1 MSILSNRLNR
11 FKPSLTVKI
20 SQKARELQN
29 KGKEIISLS
38 SGEPDFDTP
47 GHIKKEGIKAINDGF
62 TKYTSV
68 DGVITLKESIKK
80 KFKIE
85 NNLNYSTN
93 QITVGVGGKHVIYNL
108 FMSTVDKGDE
118 VIIPAPYWVSYPDI
132 VSLCNGKPVLM
143 DTLPENKFKITPN
156 ELEKKIT
163 KKTKWLVINS
173 PSNPTGSCYSED
185 ELYEISKVLMKYEGV
200 NILSDDIYEHL
211 IYENI
216 KFFNI
221 LNVEPK
227 LYNRTFIVNGVSKAF
242 SMTGWRIGYGAGS
255 EDIIKSIQKIQSQST
270 TNPTSI
276 SQIAAMK
283 ALNSE
288 KVFLNDWIIKFKER
302 RDFVVEKFNNIHG
315 LRCFKP
321 EGAFYVF
328 VSCEGLIGKM
338 TPSGEKIV
346 SDLDFASY
354 LLESQGVAVV
364 PGSAFGKSPYFR
376 ISYAASMELLV
387 KACDRI
393 SKAITGLSEK

>member
-20 SQKARELQN
+20 SQKARELQS

-47 GHIKKEGIKAINDGF
+47 DHIKEEGVKAINDGF

-68 DGVITLKESIKK
+68 DGVLSLKESIQK

-85 NNLNYSTN
+85 NCLNYSTN

-108 FMSTVDKGDE
+108 FMSTVDEDDE

-132 VSLCNGKPVLM
+132 VSLCNGKPILL
-143 DTLPENKFKITPN
+143 DTLPENKFKITPD

-163 KKTKWLVINS
+163 RKTKWLVINS

-185 ELYEISKVLMKYEGV
+185 ELYEISKVLMKYENV
-200 NILSDDIYEHL
+200 HILSDDIYEHL

-216 KFFNI
+216 KFYNI

-227 LYNRTFIVNGVSKAF
+227 LYNNTFIVNGVSKAF

-276 SQIAAMK
+276 SQMAAMK
-283 ALNSE
+283 ALDSE
-288 KVFLNDWIIKFKER
+288 KMFLSDWIIKFKER
-302 RDFVVEKFNNIHG
+302 RDFVVEKFNHISG
-315 LRCFKP
+315 LRCIKP

-328 VSCEGLIGKM
+328 VSCEGLINKI
-338 TPSGEKIV
+338 TPSGEKIGN
-346 SDLDFASY
+346 DIDFASY

-393 SKAITGLSEK
+393 SKAVNNLSEK

>member
-47 GHIKKEGIKAINDGF
+47 DHIKKEGIKAINDGF

-68 DGVITLKESIKK
+68 DGVLTLKESIQK

-108 FMSTVDKGDE
+108 FMSTVDEGDE

-132 VSLCNGKPVLM
+132 VSLCNGKPMLL

-211 IYENI
+211 IYENV

-288 KVFLNDWIIKFKER
+288 KAFLNDWIIKFKER
-302 RDFVVEKFNNIHG
+302 RDFVVENFNNIPG
-315 LRCFKP
+315 LSCFKP

-387 KACDRI
+387 KACDKI
-393 SKAITGLSEK
+393 SKAITYLSEK

>member
-1 MSILSNRLNR
+1 
-11 FKPSLTVKI
+11 
-20 SQKARELQN
+20 
-29 KGKEIISLS
+29 
-38 SGEPDFDTP
+38 
-47 GHIKKEGIKAINDGF
+47 
-62 TKYTSV
+62 
-68 DGVITLKESIKK
+68 
-80 KFKIE
+80 
-85 NNLNYSTN
+85 
-93 QITVGVGGKHVIYNL
+93 
-108 FMSTVDKGDE
+108 
-118 VIIPAPYWVSYPDI
+118 
-132 VSLCNGKPVLM
+132 
-143 DTLPENKFKITPN
+143 
-156 ELEKKIT
+156 
-163 KKTKWLVINS
+163 
-173 PSNPTGSCYSED
+173 
-185 ELYEISKVLMKYEGV
+185 
-200 NILSDDIYEHL
+200 
-211 IYENI
+211 
-216 KFFNI
+216 
-221 LNVEPK
+221 
-227 LYNRTFIVNGVSKAF
+227 
-242 SMTGWRIGYGAGS
+242 MTGWRIGYGAGS

-302 RDFVVEKFNNIHG
+302 RDFVVEKFNNIYG

>member
-47 GHIKKEGIKAINDGF
+47 DHIKKEGIKAINDGF

-68 DGVITLKESIKK
+68 DGVLTLKESIQK

-118 VIIPAPYWVSYPDI
+118 IIIPAPYWVSYPDI

-143 DTLPENKFKITPN
+143 DTLSENKFKITPN

>member
-47 GHIKKEGIKAINDGF
+47 DHIKKEGIKAINDGF

-68 DGVITLKESIKK
+68 DGVLTLKESIQK

-85 NNLNYSTN
+85 NKLNYSTN

-108 FMSTVDKGDE
+108 FMSTVDEGDE

-302 RDFVVEKFNNIHG
+302 RDFVVENFNNIPG
-315 LRCFKP
+315 LSCFKP

-328 VSCEGLIGKM
+328 VSCEGLIDKM
-338 TPSGEKIV
+338 TPSGEKIG

>member
-47 GHIKKEGIKAINDGF
+47 DHIKKEGIKAINDGF

-68 DGVITLKESIKK
+68 DGVLTLKESIQK

-108 FMSTVDKGDE
+108 FMSTVDEGDE

-132 VSLCNGKPVLM
+132 VSLCNGKPMLL

-211 IYENI
+211 IYENV

-288 KVFLNDWIIKFKER
+288 KAFLNDWIIKFKER
-302 RDFVVEKFNNIHG
+302 RDFVVENFNNIPG
-315 LRCFKP
+315 LSCFKP

-393 SKAITGLSEK
+393 RKAITGLSEK